1 MLRKGWMAV
10 AIALSLA
17 AGSASASHCDLEF
30 DSDYALRLDHGDL
43 EFTSHNS
50 QGPQKIR
57 IEGSRVYVDGKELTL
72 NAEQRAR
79 VADFSENVGALAK
92 DAAGIG
98 LEGVEIAYVA
108 VTEVAKMFQDDAKER
123 QDLTEKL
130 ERSRK
135 EVQQSIAAFAESG
148 NFNEQEFERLIED
161 NVETV
166 VGDLV
171 GVVVGEIVG
180 EAISI
185 ALSGDEAKA
194 KELEARADALEKTI
208 EEKVE
213 SRAKALEERAEA
225 LCQRA
230 KSLSDLDNAMALR
243 TDSGAQIDLLR

>member
-10 AIALSLA
+10 AVALSLA
-17 AGSASASHCDLEF
+17 AGSASAGHCDLEF

-43 EFTSHNS
+43 EFTRHND
-50 QGPQKIR
+50 QGPKKVR
-57 IEGSRVYVDGKELTL
+57 IEGSRVFVDGRELKL
-72 NAEQRAR
+72 SAEQRAR
-79 VADFSENVGALAK
+79 VADFSENVGAMAQ
-92 DAAGIG
+92 DAAAIG
-98 LEGVEIAYVA
+98 LEGVDIAYVA

-123 QDLTEKL
+123 DELTRKL
-130 ERSRK
+130 ERSRQ
-135 EVQQSIAAFAESG
+135 EVQKSIAAFAENG

-185 ALSGDEAKA
+185 ALSGDETKA
-194 KELEARADALEKTI
+194 KELEARAEALEKTI

-213 SRAKALEERAEA
+213 SRAKLLEERAEA

-230 KSLSDLDNAMALR
+230 KSLGDLDNAMALQSDNG
-243 TDSGAQIDLLR
+243 TSIDLLR

>member
-1 MLRKGWMAV
+1 MLRKGWMAL
-10 AIALSLA
+10 AISLSLA
-17 AGSASASHCDLEF
+17 AGTASAGHCELDF

-43 EFTSHNS
+43 EFTSHDN
-50 QGPQKIR
+50 QGPQKVR
-57 IEGSRVYVDGKELTL
+57 IEGSRVFVDGKELSL
-72 NAEQRAR
+72 SAEQRAR
-79 VADFSENVGALAK
+79 VADFSQNVGALAR
-92 DAAGIG
+92 DAAEIG
-98 LEGVEIAYVA
+98 LEGVDIAYVA

-123 QDLTEKL
+123 RELNERLD
-130 ERSRK
+130 RSRA
-135 EVQQSIAAFAESG
+135 EVRKSIATFAENGS
-148 NFNEQEFERLIED
+148 FNEQEFERLIED

-213 SRAKALEERAEA
+213 SRAKALEKKADA
-225 LCQRA
+225 LCERA
-230 KSLSDLDNAMALR
+230 KSLGDLDNAMALR
-243 TDSGAQIDLLR
+243 TDQGTAIDLLR